1 MLLAV
6 GVILLI
12 LGIIMV
18 RTANSRYGDDAP
30 QTSLRKVG
38 FAVVFIGIVVLMF
51 VLAINILVW
60 TGRYGVIR

>member
-1 MLLAV
+1 MLLAI

-12 LGIIMV
+12 LGIIVV
-18 RTANSRYGDDAP
+18 RTANSRYGDAAP
-30 QTSLRKVG
+30 ESSARKVG

-51 VLAINILVW
+51 VLAINIMVW